1 MNDKIIIS
9 LFDFSGN
16 WSLPYREAG
25 YEIIQIDSKL
35 GTDIFDFNYKAIP
48 VSKVH
53 GILAA
58 PPCTDFSKAGAVF
71 WKNKDRS
78 GQTAKSIRLVMK
90 ALEIIHYF
98 NPTFWAL
105 ENPPGR
111 LERLIRELTIKRL
124 MSYQPYEFGAP
135 YSKKT
140 ILYGNFNPFLVQ
152 SFVSPLVKTAKSQMS
167 IDNYQIHHCGNTV
180 PRNKRSEFRS
190 ITPVEFAKAFYQAN
204 P

>member
-16 WSLPYREAG
+16 WSLPYLRAG
-25 YEIIQIDSKL
+25 YNVIQIDSKL
-35 GTDIFDFNYKAIP
+35 GTDIFDFNYKIIP
-48 VSKVH
+48 KSKVH
-53 GILAA
+53 GILSA
-58 PPCTDFSKAGAVF
+58 PPCTDFSKAGSCF
-71 WKNKDRS
+71 WKKKDLS

-105 ENPPGR
+105 EQPPGR
-111 LERLIRELTIKRL
+111 LEKLIRELTVKRL
-124 MSYQPYEFGAP
+124 MSYHPYEFGAP

-140 ILYGNFNPFLVQ
+140 ILYGNFNPFLIR
-152 SFVSPLVKTAKSQMS
+152 SPVTPVPSTAKGQMN
-167 IDNYQIHHCGNTV
+167 IDNYYIHHCGKTV
-180 PRNKRSEFRS
+180 SRNKRSEYRS
-190 ITPVEFAKAFYQAN
+190 ITPIEFAEAFYQAN

>member
-1 MNDKIIIS
+1 MNNKIIIS

-16 WSLPYREAG
+16 WSLPYRDAG
-25 YEIIQIDSKL
+25 YNIIQIDEKL
-35 GTDIFDFNYKAIP
+35 GTDIFDFNYKLIP
-48 VSKVH
+48 VSIVH
-53 GILAA
+53 GILSA
-58 PPCTDFSKAGAVF
+58 PPCTDFSKAGANY
-71 WKNKDRS
+71 WERKDRS

-98 NPTFWAL
+98 NPHFWVM
-105 ENPPGR
+105 EQPPGR
-111 LERLIRELTIKRL
+111 IEKLIRELTVKRL

-152 SFVSPLVKTAKSQMS
+152 SPVSPLPKVASGQMS
-167 IDNYQIHHCGNTV
+167 IDNYYIHHLGNTV
-180 PRNKRSEFRS
+180 SRAKRSEFRA
-190 ITPVEFAKAFYQAN
+190 ITPVEFARAFYQAN